1 MVTRTILLEID
12 VEEGEDAAV
21 KELLA
26 YLAYTKRIKKYLWR
40 EKDPSSSKLPNHSAI
55 KDELADKTPADKSA
69 DKHQAGKHTGQA
81 PAQETHSHAKHTR
94 EKPTVPSQVMTSM
107 QDSLAEWKKDNKL
120 IRLKALKGKGKFLD
134 IACKIVSHDAD
145 SGTVTV
151 YDVDRKVVE
160 TVRLTEIEDI
170 GLAL

>member
-1 MVTRTILLEID
+1 MVTKTILLEID

-26 YLAYTKRIKKYLWR
+26 YLAYTKRIKKYLWS
-40 EKDPSSSKLPNHSAI
+40 E
-55 KDELADKTPADKSA
+55 KTPSYPRRTPLPAASEVPGD
-69 DKHQAGKHTGQA
+69 QAFAGGSSEA
-81 PAQETHSHAKHTR
+81 
-94 EKPTVPSQVMTSM
+94 VPSQEEEQPLKQTDAGPKTAQGSSQMM
-107 QDSLAEWKKDNKL
+107 LAMLDSLSEWKKQNKL

-134 IACKIVSHDAD
+134 IACKIVSYDGET
-145 SGTVTV
+145 GTMTV
-151 YDVDRKVVE
+151 YDVDRKIVE

>member
-1 MVTRTILLEID
+1 MPKTILLEID
-12 VEEGEDAAV
+12 IEEGEDYVV

-26 YLAYTKRIKKYLWR
+26 YLAYTKRIKKYLWQ
-40 EKDPSSSKLPNHSAI
+40 EKESASQQNAAPSASPAPSVQRSAP
-55 KDELADKTPADKSA
+55 KDASAASKSA
-69 DKHQAGKHTGQA
+69 AAAPKPA
-81 PAQETHSHAKHTR
+81 PAPAPPAPKNAES
-94 EKPTVPSQVMTSM
+94 SQMMMSM
-107 QDSLAEWKKDNKL
+107 LEDLSRWKKENKL

-145 SGTVTV
+145 VGTVTV

-170 GLAL
+170 ALAL